1 MNLLYRYIIFGLLI
15 ATGSLYALNNNVGI
29 DLKAA
34 YNNVL
39 LANKEWTQNINDPSK
54 LQVSVK
60 RLEDV
65 WLSKVE
71 EFGDIIDPI
80 LKKQISDQIYF
91 NSFIYFGL
99 TTLDHGNERDQPN
112 YTVEDIRDFRKISPE
127 YIMELES
134 QIRLKHNLE
143 EFNLVNA
150 LNSDDPIM
158 KVVMADLI
166 SNNLKKLKSRISILV
181 NLAI

>member
-71 EFGDIIDPI
+71 EFGDIIDPT
-80 LKKQISDQIYF
+80 LKK
-91 NSFIYFGL
+91 
-99 TTLDHGNERDQPN
+99 
-112 YTVEDIRDFRKISPE
+112 
-127 YIMELES
+127 
-134 QIRLKHNLE
+134 
-143 EFNLVNA
+143 
-150 LNSDDPIM
+150 
-158 KVVMADLI
+158 
-166 SNNLKKLKSRISILV
+166 
-181 NLAI
+181 